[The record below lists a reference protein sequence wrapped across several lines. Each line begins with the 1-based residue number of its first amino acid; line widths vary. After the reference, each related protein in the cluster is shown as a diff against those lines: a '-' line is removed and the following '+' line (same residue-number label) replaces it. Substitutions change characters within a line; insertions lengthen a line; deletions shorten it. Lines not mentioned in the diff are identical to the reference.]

1 MTAEAD
7 AASVLEAAQRALTD
21 GTDPTFREGA
31 TLLQRAAD
39 LGNGEAQGRLAYF
52 TALGLHAPPDWDR
65 AVAML
70 RRAADLGWTQAQDE
84 LALLSDAQG
93 AIDIR
98 VLVSPRR
105 VQVVHAAQRIHV
117 IPGLFSKQECDW
129 LIRRAAGRTT
139 RARVHDLSKAGAL
152 VVDERSN
159 TQLPF
164 TVLEADIAL
173 TFLRARI
180 ANTLGMG
187 LPLMEPASVL
197 HYEVGQR
204 FAEHYDHFNPAIPGH
219 AADIAERGQRMA
231 TVLVALNDA
240 YEGGET
246 HFPKL
251 GWRWRGRTGDGLV
264 WANVTREGAIDET
277 TLHAGLPPTS
287 GEKWLLSQWVRD
299 RPQR

>member
-1 MTAEAD
+1 MTAEVD
-7 AASVLEAAQRALTD
+7 AAGALEAAQQALAN
-21 GTDPTFREGA
+21 GADPTFREGA
-31 TLLQRAAD
+31 ALLQRAAD
-39 LGNGEAQGRLAYF
+39 LGSGEAQARLAYF

-65 AVAML
+65 AVALL
-70 RRAADLGWTQAQDE
+70 RRAAEFGWRQAQDE
-84 LALLSDAQG
+84 LSLLSDAQG
-93 AIDIR
+93 VVDIR
-98 VLVSPRR
+98 AFVSPRR

-117 IPGLFSKQECDW
+117 VPGLFSAPECDW
-129 LIRRAAGRTT
+129 LIRRAAGRMT
-139 RARVHDLSKAGAL
+139 RAKVHDVRKAGAM

-159 TQLPF
+159 THLPF
-164 TVLEADIAL
+164 TVLDADLAL

-180 ANTLGMG
+180 ANTMGMG

-231 TVLVALNDA
+231 TILVALNDA

-251 GWRWRGRTGDGLV
+251 GWRWRGRTGDGIV